1 MLDSPQSQLVRFP
14 ASAEAGA
21 GFLSKAGSAF
31 AAAQPWL
38 AAAQFAFSIVAR
50 SKARSKAKSDARDS
64 TAVRIKDVQPVEAN
78 ASAPLLYGTCA
89 TRGRRVFVAV
99 NSGATI
105 PLDPAGPKVGAIPFD
120 RSQRN
125 AGGISCNPKEFLFAQ
140 YVLSVGRAGPLLD
153 LAVDGRGV
161 AKRWDDNGLSGPY
174 GGTLAGAWQP
184 AHGAASAFASAFSP
198 LRDASAT
205 FAGLTVADFWAQM
218 PDSSE
223 GKYRVFRARLPEPV
237 FFTRGRWV
245 REMAAGAPTATVHLT
260 DNAAC
265 VLMDYLTS
273 ADALG
278 LPDSAIDMA
287 AMQTFRDQCE
297 RSLIDE
303 AASPGSVTDQMA
315 ADVRPYLGAADRA
328 LYDAGT
334 AQARRAVAL
343 RFYEAQGY
351 AGAGVVPGATRTLR
365 RALGRVRWG
374 SYNGEVD
381 SALAFQD
388 AVEQIIQGVPGCV
401 VAETS
406 GDRLKASA
414 PDWRGTAAAQRVATL
429 TDDELTAPVRVVDPD
444 DAGRYNKVAAT
455 FNDIDKDF
463 HSNTESWTDADLVA
477 ADGGETLETE
487 ERVAGLAT
495 AVQARTLARS
505 RALVSRRRVFSGTYN
520 IRALGKSRNKGLAVI
535 EVNDC
540 FRLHSALQGIDEDLL
555 MQEYDIDADTGQ
567 CEFTAIEYEPLD
579 YGPVLAARHT
589 EAATIDEPLSTGAFV
604 RLAGVPEHA
613 VPAGTTLRIRAS
625 VVGTTKAA
633 AWTFAGTGVAN
644 ANGATTDWTP
654 TAAGNTLTATA
665 TIGACV
671 LTAVAEVSVETAAA
685 PTVEVVAQGERR
697 YGAVANG
704 FGGAATLEWEISPP
718 AAAGRLDSTS
728 SANVRIAGG
737 DPSLAGQLRVR
748 AKRGA
753 KTADDAI
760 LLPHSGISPDHGG
773 ANAVDGEERIP
784 AAPTFDDETRSV
796 TATVPDRAGR
806 HCQFRWRRKG
816 ETQWRALPDNRD
828 ATETWLVGPDAKSI
842 EVQARLVYG
851 DGSFARWATFCADV
865 AIPGIGAP
873 PIYGAVAADG
883 CPPAERGV
891 VGQLWIAPDGRV
903 WRRGP
908 DVWSDTAD
916 ALARLEFDLAYHD
929 YGGGERLFAPN
940 SYGGNP
946 PAKVA
951 AARRLPAALGGLY
964 IAALNFRVAG
974 LSRGRWQLDLASAV
988 PWVTESTGADLP
1000 DGVAEDLVVA
1010 LRHGA
1015 KTTWTR
1021 VGTADDADPYFWVD
1035 AAERQFNFFTGT
1047 RTLSDVEVLFLR
1059 ASERCASDPLNPWTP
1074 EEPLGVVGLDGRGVE
1089 WIHSLASS
1097 DAAIPAGEIPPN
1109 TLPYDSARNAQG
1121 VDQGVRIVGGAV
1133 SQASSGGRVW
1143 FDEERQTSAANPFDV
1158 AMFRAV
1164 PGQPARGAVPG
1175 DTWGDWQ
1182 GPVFR
1187 RLWGAD
1193 GTDGEDGAGW
1203 ERVFALTATKD
1214 APSASPSNSAA
1225 YDSYPAVP
1233 ASPRANTVYDGLPS
1247 VTADLPFGWVAERS
1261 VPGTPAKDAAHD
1273 DSWGD
1278 WSDWELREHYGQD
1291 GEDGEDGSDGAGKEW
1306 CFAVTSTSD
1315 EPTVEPSD
1323 TARYDSF
1330 PTVPRTPRAN
1340 TIYDD
1345 YPAVSADHPWGWVNV
1360 RRVPGTPAKHA
1371 AHDDSWGDWGG
1382 WKLHEHYG
1390 QDGDAGED
1398 SVQISQAALADTIP
1412 LDGDDHYSGTL
1423 SSTQVEWSKGGQ
1435 RIERLTLTL
1444 YSRNSNGKAQA
1455 RLRISSIDYR
1465 DADARSYL
1473 TELQV
1478 PSGPALSSSRRRRT
1492 TLNTSSTHDTGWAD
1506 APRQWTLECAGV
1518 TLPIRV
1524 DVAPKPPAPVAVTTV
1539 DHAVV
1544 NFTRT
1549 TAVTRWPWTSA
1560 TQRVTWTKGTVTKR
1574 VDVWASKSASS
1585 ANIAIAFREV
1595 GSSSLGSAS
1604 SSNYSRSSEFSQR
1617 TLTVDG
1623 VATAVYALF
1632 LSPRY
1637 TA

>member
-1 MLDSPQSQLVRFP
+1 MLDSPQSQLARFP

-50 SKARSKAKSDARDS
+50 SKAKSQAKSDARDS

-99 NSGATI
+99 NGGDSI

-140 YVLSVGRAGPLLD
+140 YVLSVGRTGPLLD

-205 FAGLTVADFWAQM
+205 FAGLTVCDFWAQM

-223 GKYRVFRARLPEPV
+223 GKYRVFRSRLPEPV

-245 REMAAGAPTATVHLT
+245 RELAGGAPTATVHLT

-414 PDWRGTAAAQRVATL
+414 PDWRTSAAAQRVATL

-444 DAGRYNKVAAT
+444 DAGRFNKVAAT

-463 HSNTESWTDADLVA
+463 HSNTEAWTDADLVA

-520 IRALGKSRNKGLAVI
+520 VRALGKSRNKGLAVI

-567 CEFTAIEYEPLD
+567 CEFTAIEYNPLD

-613 VPAGTTLRIRAS
+613 VRAGTTLRIRAS
-625 VVGTTKAA
+625 VVGTAKAA
-633 AWTFAGTGVAN
+633 AWSFTGTGLAN
-644 ANGATTDWTP
+644 TNGAATDWTP
-654 TAAGNTLTATA
+654 TAAGNALTATA
-665 TIGACV
+665 TIGGCV
-671 LTAVAEVSVETAAA
+671 LTAVAEVSVATAAA

-704 FGGAATLEWEISPP
+704 FGGAATLEWELSPP
-718 AAAGRLDSTS
+718 AAAGRLSSTS
-728 SANVRIAGG
+728 AANVSIAGG
-737 DPSLAGQLRVR
+737 DPSLGGQLRVR
-748 AKRGA
+748 AKRGS

-760 LLPHSGISPDHGG
+760 LLPYSGISPDHGG
-773 ANAVDGEERIP
+773 ANAVDGAERIV

-851 DGSFARWATFCADV
+851 DGSFARWASFCEDL
-865 AIPGIGAP
+865 AISGRGAP

-883 CPPAERGV
+883 CPPATRGV
-891 VGQLWIAPDGRV
+891 HGQLWIAPDGRV
-903 WRRGP
+903 WRHSALFGSPPP
-908 DVWSDTAD
+908 DQATVTVDGVDGVVWGIDD
-916 ALARLEFDLAYHD
+916 AQMNRRH
-929 YGGGERLFAPN
+929 GGVIYEVRPPVGET
-940 SYGGNP
+940 
-946 PAKVA
+946 
-951 AARRLPAALGGLY
+951 
-964 IAALNFRVAG
+964 
-974 LSRGRWQLDLASAV
+974 LASAV
-988 PWVTESTGADLP
+988 AVKPNTEIQQIAYLTDQHSDAARRRHLEIRLIPGIADFVPAIERGLFIAVRFPDGAVFVWLFDDENDPYTSSNVAPAGVAALFTGGALAGVSMRIGRKDHRCPADPANPWV
-1000 DGVAEDLVVA
+1000 
-1010 LRHGA
+1010 
-1015 KTTWTR
+1015 
-1021 VGTADDADPYFWVD
+1021 
-1035 AAERQFNFFTGT
+1035 
-1047 RTLSDVEVLFLR
+1047 
-1059 ASERCASDPLNPWTP
+1059 P
-1074 EEPLGVVGLDGRGVE
+1074 EESLGVVGLDGRGVE

-1097 DAAIPAGEIPPN
+1097 DAAIPSGEIPPN
-1109 TLPYDSARNAQG
+1109 TLPYDAARSAQG

-1133 SQASSGGRVW
+1133 SQASTGGRVW
-1143 FDEERQTSAANPFDV
+1143 FDEERQTSAASPFDA
-1158 AMFRAV
+1158 AMWRTV
-1164 PGQPARGAVPG
+1164 PGQPARGAVPD

-1182 GPVFR
+1182 GPVLR

-1193 GTDGEDGAGW
+1193 GEDGADGLTT
-1203 ERVFALTATKD
+1203 EQAFAVTAGNAKPAALAASLD
-1214 APSASPSNSAA
+1214 YHASPEA
-1225 YDSYPAVP
+1225 
-1233 ASPRANTVYDGLPS
+1233 ASPPVAG
-1247 VTADLPFGWVAERS
+1247 TAYRSRPDLSSGLPFGWVNERQVSGQPDQGDDVGDVAWDGWALAEHF
-1261 VPGTPAKDAAHD
+1261 GD
-1273 DSWGD
+1273 DG
-1278 WSDWELREHYGQD
+1278 EP
-1291 GEDGEDGSDGAGKEW
+1291 GEDGVGIEW
-1306 CFAVTSTSD
+1306 IHS
-1315 EPTVEPSD
+1315 
-1323 TARYDSF
+1323 
-1330 PTVPRTPRAN
+1330 
-1340 TIYDD
+1340 
-1345 YPAVSADHPWGWVNV
+1345 PAASADPIPSTEQPADTVAYDAARNSSGRDRGFTVGGRTWYDEQQDGTADKPFDAAMF
-1360 RRVPGTPAKHA
+1360 RRVPGIPDRGDRPPTPLKDGWGPWRGPVFQRLFVEPPELPLTISHSTI
-1371 AHDDSWGDWGG
+1371 DIVIPWDSGTGDWAVA
-1382 WKLHEHYG
+1382 
-1390 QDGDAGED
+1390 AGRT
-1398 SVQISQAALADTIP
+1398 SVD
-1412 LDGDDHYSGTL
+1412 
-1423 SSTQVEWSKGGQ
+1423 TQVDWHRG
-1435 RIERLTLTL
+1435 
-1444 YSRNSNGKAQA
+1444 
-1455 RLRISSIDYR
+1455 
-1465 DADARSYL
+1465 
-1473 TELQV
+1473 
-1478 PSGPALSSSRRRRT
+1478 
-1492 TLNTSSTHDTGWAD
+1492 DTRVA
-1506 APRQWTLECAGV
+1506 EC
-1518 TLPIRV
+1518 RV
-1524 DVAPKPPAPVAVTTV
+1524 DVEYRPTPSSTDDGAQCRLSLLGVNDGAPAATRIPITLDGGTRFRNRPMTTAPCRHQITAGHVTCTVNVRLGARPPAPVAVVTADPPTV
-1539 DHAVV
+1539 ALFVRQ
-1544 NFTRT
+1544 TG
-1549 TAVTRWPWTSA
+1549 VTYSEE
-1560 TQRVTWTKGTVTKR
+1560 VTWTKSGLTGLASYRTVRFSVRLTTFTSTPRVRVAQVRGSLGDLPAAGTQTGGGTVWTTPFVVEGVTVR
-1574 VDVWASKSASS
+1574 VHVVVIDV
-1585 ANIAIAFREV
+1585 
-1595 GSSSLGSAS
+1595 
-1604 SSNYSRSSEFSQR
+1604 SR
-1617 TLTVDG
+1617 
-1623 VATAVYALF
+1623 
-1632 LSPRY
+1632 
-1637 TA
+1637 